1 MYIATSTILN
11 CLMIKQKHWKITVKE
26 TGRPKPIVT
35 QHHGNLDRQ
44 GVIDF
49 FSLNESDVE
58 WYTIE
63 EMTEP
68 Q

>member
-1 MYIATSTILN
+1 
-11 CLMIKQKHWKITVKE
+11 MIRKSMRHWKIIIKE
-26 TGRPKPIVT
+26 TGRPKPIET

-49 FSLNESDVE
+49 FGLDNCDVE
-58 WYTIE
+58 WYKIE
-63 EMTEP
+63 EITE

>member
-1 MYIATSTILN
+1 M
-11 CLMIKQKHWKITVKE
+11 KHWKITVKE
-26 TGRPKPIVT
+26 TGRLKPIVT

-49 FSLNESDVE
+49 FGLNESDVE

-63 EMTEP
+63 EMTDP